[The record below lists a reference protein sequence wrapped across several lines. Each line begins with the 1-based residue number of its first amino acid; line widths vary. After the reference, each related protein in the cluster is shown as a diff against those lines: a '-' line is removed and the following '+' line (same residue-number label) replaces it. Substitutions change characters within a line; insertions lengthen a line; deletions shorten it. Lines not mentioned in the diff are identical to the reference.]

1 MNGPAAP
8 AAVRSGD
15 RLRRAN
21 AFAAAARRD
30 FPALQQEV
38 GGKPLVYLD
47 NAASTQKPDAVID
60 AIARYYRRDHANVH
74 RGIHELAR
82 RATDAYEG
90 ARRKVARF
98 LGARDPAEVV
108 WTRGTTEAINL
119 VASAWGRTF
128 LGEGD
133 EIVLSTQEHH
143 SNLVPWQLAAARAG
157 ARLRYLE
164 LDAEGRLRLDRL
176 PELLSPRTR
185 MVALAHVSN
194 ALGTVN
200 PVAEIAER
208 VHAAGALLLVDG
220 AQGAPHLPVDVEAL
234 GCDFYAA
241 SGHKMCGPTGIGAL
255 WARRE
260 LLDQM
265 EPYQGGGEMISVVE
279 RDYSTWAEVP
289 HKFEAGTPNVAGA
302 VGMGAAADYLTGIG
316 HEALAEHERTVLAYA
331 LERLSAVDGI
341 RLFGPP
347 PGERCG
353 VVSFL
358 LDYAH
363 AHDVATILDAN
374 GVAIRAGHHCA
385 QLVMKHFGVPATS
398 RASFYFYND
407 TEDVDRLVEGLGTV
421 KAIFG

>member
-1 MNGPAAP
+1 MNAP
-8 AAVRSGD
+8 AASATACAGD
-15 RLRRAN
+15 RRARAN
-21 AFAAAARRD
+21 AFAAAARSD

-38 GGKPLVYLD
+38 NGRPLVYLD

-60 AIARYYRRDHANVH
+60 AIANYYRRDHANVH

-82 RATDAYEG
+82 RATEAYEG
-90 ARRKVARF
+90 ARAKVARF
-98 LGARDPAEVV
+98 LGTRDAAEVV

-119 VASAWGRTF
+119 VASAWSQTF

-157 ARLRYLE
+157 ARLRFLE
-164 LDAEGRLRLDRL
+164 LDGEGRLRLDRL
-176 PELLSPRTR
+176 PALLSPRTR
-185 MVALAHVSN
+185 MVALSHVSN
-194 ALGTVN
+194 ALGTIN
-200 PVAEIAER
+200 PVAEIAEQ
-208 VHAAGALLLVDG
+208 VHAAGALFLVDG
-220 AQGAPHLPVDVEAL
+220 AQGAPHLPVDVAAL

-260 LLDQM
+260 LLEEM

-279 RDYSTWAEVP
+279 RDHSTWADVP

-302 VGMGAAADYLTGIG
+302 VGMGAAVDYLTRIG
-316 HEALAEHERTVLAYA
+316 HDALAEHEHTVLEYA
-331 LERLSAVDGI
+331 LERLSSVDGI
-341 RLFGPP
+341 QLFGPP
-347 PGERCG
+347 SGERCG

-358 LDYAH
+358 LDFAH
-363 AHDVATILDAN
+363 AHDVATILDAD
-374 GVAIRAGHHCA
+374 GVAVRAGHHCA
-385 QLVMKHFGVPATS
+385 QLVMKHFGVPATT

-407 TEDVDRLVEGLGTV
+407 TDDVDRLVDGLGRV

>member
-8 AAVRSGD
+8 AGARASDRRS
-15 RLRRAN
+15 RAN

-38 GGKPLVYLD
+38 HGKPLVYLD

-60 AIARYYRRDHANVH
+60 AIARYYRHDHANVH
-74 RGIHELAR
+74 RGIHELGR
-82 RATDAYEG
+82 RATEAYEG

-98 LGARDPAEVV
+98 LGAADPAEVV

-119 VASAWGRTF
+119 VASAWSNTF

-164 LDAEGRLRLDRL
+164 LDDEGRLLLDRL
-176 PELLSPRTR
+176 PALLSPRTR
-185 MVALAHVSN
+185 MVALSHVSN

-200 PVAEIAER
+200 PVAEIAEQA
-208 VHAAGALLLVDG
+208 HAAGALLLVDG
-220 AQGAPHLPVDVEAL
+220 AQGAPHFPIDVAAL
-234 GCDFYAA
+234 GCDFYAI

-255 WARRE
+255 WGRRE
-260 LLDQM
+260 LLDRM

-279 RDYSTWAEVP
+279 RDYSTWAAVP

-302 VGMGAAADYLTGIG
+302 VGMGAAADYLSGIG
-316 HEALAEHERTVLAYA
+316 HAALAEHERTVLEYA
-331 LERLSAVDGI
+331 LERLATVKGI

-347 PGERCG
+347 ADERCG

-358 LDYAH
+358 LDHAH
-363 AHDVATILDAN
+363 AHDVATILDTE
-374 GVAIRAGHHCA
+374 GVAVRAGHHCA
-385 QLVMKHFGVPATS
+385 QLVMKHFGVHATS

-407 TEDVDRLVEGLGTV
+407 TEDVDRLVEGLDRV
-421 KAIFG
+421 NAIFG

>member
-1 MNGPAAP
+1 MNGPAAGGGD
-8 AAVRSGD
+8 GD
-15 RLRRAN
+15 RRARAN
-21 AFAAAARRD
+21 AFAAEARRD
-30 FPALQQEV
+30 FPALRQEIN
-38 GGKPLVYLD
+38 GKPLVYLD

-60 AIARYYRRDHANVH
+60 AISRYYRRDHANVH

-82 RATDAYEG
+82 RATEAYEG
-90 ARRKVARF
+90 ARERVARF
-98 LGARDPAEVV
+98 LGAGDPAEVI

-119 VASAWGRTF
+119 VANAWGGTF
-128 LGEGD
+128 LREGD

-143 SNLVPWQLAAARAG
+143 SNLVPWQLVAARAG
-157 ARLRYLE
+157 ARLRFLE
-164 LDAEGRLRLDRL
+164 IDGEGRLRLEQL

-185 MVALAHVSN
+185 MVALSHVSN

-220 AQGAPHLPVDVEAL
+220 AQGAPHLPIDVAAL
-234 GCDFYAA
+234 GCDFYAV
-241 SGHKMCGPTGIGAL
+241 SGHKMCGPTGIGVLWGRRAL
-255 WARRE
+255 LER
-260 LLDQM
+260 M

-279 RDYSTWAEVP
+279 RERSTWAAVP

-302 VGMGAAADYLTGIG
+302 VGMGAAADYLAGVG
-316 HEALAEHERTVLAYA
+316 HDALAEHERTVLDYA
-331 LERLSAVDGI
+331 LDRLAPVDGI

-347 PGERCG
+347 ADERCG

-358 LDYAH
+358 LDHAH
-363 AHDVATILDAN
+363 AHDISTILEAE
-374 GVAIRAGHHCA
+374 GVAVRAGHHCA
-385 QLVMKHFGVPATS
+385 QLVMKHFGVPATT

-407 TEDVDRLVEGLGTV
+407 TEDVDRLVEGLDRV

>member
-1 MNGPAAP
+1 MNGPAAGG
-8 AAVRSGD
+8 GD
-15 RLRRAN
+15 RDRRARAN
-21 AFAAAARRD
+21 AFAAEARRD
-30 FPALQQEV
+30 FPALRQEV
-38 GGKPLVYLD
+38 NGKPLVYLD

-60 AIARYYRRDHANVH
+60 AISRYYRRDHANVH

-82 RATDAYEG
+82 RATEAYEG
-90 ARRKVARF
+90 ARERVARF
-98 LGARDPAEVV
+98 LGAGDPAEVI

-119 VASAWGRTF
+119 VANAWGGTF
-128 LGEGD
+128 LREGD

-143 SNLVPWQLAAARAG
+143 SNLVPWQLVAARAG
-157 ARLRYLE
+157 ARLRFLE
-164 LDAEGRLRLDRL
+164 IDGEGRLRLEQL

-185 MVALAHVSN
+185 MVALSHVSN

-220 AQGAPHLPVDVEAL
+220 AQGAPHLPIDVAAL
-234 GCDFYAA
+234 GCDFYAV

-255 WARRE
+255 WGRRA
-260 LLDQM
+260 LLERM

-279 RDYSTWAEVP
+279 RERSTWAAVP

-302 VGMGAAADYLTGIG
+302 VGMGAAADYLAGVG
-316 HEALAEHERTVLAYA
+316 HDALAEHERTVLDYA
-331 LERLSAVDGI
+331 LDRLAPVDGI

-347 PGERCG
+347 ADERCG

-358 LDYAH
+358 LDHAH
-363 AHDVATILDAN
+363 AHDISTILDAE
-374 GVAIRAGHHCA
+374 GVAVRAGHHCA
-385 QLVMKHFGVPATS
+385 QLVMKHFGVPATT

-407 TEDVDRLVEGLGTV
+407 TEDVDRLVEGLDRV

>member
-1 MNGPAAP
+1 MNGPAVP
-8 AAVRSGD
+8 AAVRTSD
-15 RLRRAN
+15 RRSRAN

-194 ALGTVN
+194 ALGTIN

-255 WARRE
+255 WGRRE

-316 HEALAEHERTVLAYA
+316 HAALAEHERTVLAYA
-331 LERLSAVDGI
+331 LERLSAADGI

-363 AHDVATILDAN
+363 AHDVATILDAD

>member
-1 MNGPAAP
+1 MNGPAAGGGD
-8 AAVRSGD
+8 GD
-15 RLRRAN
+15 RRARAN
-21 AFAAAARRD
+21 AFAAEARRD
-30 FPALQQEV
+30 FPALRQEIN
-38 GGKPLVYLD
+38 GKPLVYLD

-60 AIARYYRRDHANVH
+60 AISRYYRRDHANVH

-82 RATDAYEG
+82 RATEAYEG
-90 ARRKVARF
+90 ARERVARF
-98 LGARDPAEVV
+98 LGAGDPAEVI

-119 VASAWGRTF
+119 VANAWGGTF
-128 LGEGD
+128 LREGD

-143 SNLVPWQLAAARAG
+143 SNLVPWQLVAARAG
-157 ARLRYLE
+157 ARLRFVE
-164 LDAEGRLRLDRL
+164 IDGEGRLRLEQL

-185 MVALAHVSN
+185 MVALSHVSN

-220 AQGAPHLPVDVEAL
+220 AQGAPHLPIDVAAL
-234 GCDFYAA
+234 GCDFYAV

-255 WARRE
+255 WGRRA
-260 LLDQM
+260 LLERM

-279 RDYSTWAEVP
+279 RERSTWAAVP

-302 VGMGAAADYLTGIG
+302 VGMGAAADYLAGVG
-316 HEALAEHERTVLAYA
+316 HDALAEHERTVLDYA
-331 LERLSAVDGI
+331 LDRLAPVDGI

-347 PGERCG
+347 ADERCG

-358 LDYAH
+358 LDHAH
-363 AHDVATILDAN
+363 AHDISTILDAE
-374 GVAIRAGHHCA
+374 GVAVRAGHHCA
-385 QLVMKHFGVPATS
+385 QLVMKHFGVPATT

-407 TEDVDRLVEGLGTV
+407 TEDVDRLVEGLDRV

>member
-1 MNGPAAP
+1 MNGPAAGGGD
-8 AAVRSGD
+8 GD
-15 RLRRAN
+15 RRARAN
-21 AFAAAARRD
+21 AFAAEARRD
-30 FPALQQEV
+30 FPALRQEIN
-38 GGKPLVYLD
+38 GKPLVYLD

-60 AIARYYRRDHANVH
+60 AISRYYRRDHANVH

-82 RATDAYEG
+82 RATEAYEG
-90 ARRKVARF
+90 ARERVARF
-98 LGARDPAEVV
+98 LGAGDPAEVI

-119 VASAWGRTF
+119 VANAWGGTF
-128 LGEGD
+128 LREGD

-143 SNLVPWQLAAARAG
+143 SNLVPWQLVAARAG
-157 ARLRYLE
+157 ARLRFLE
-164 LDAEGRLRLDRL
+164 IDGEGRLRLEQL

-185 MVALAHVSN
+185 MVALSHVSN

-220 AQGAPHLPVDVEAL
+220 AQGAPHLPIDVAAL
-234 GCDFYAA
+234 GCDFYAV

-255 WARRE
+255 WGRRA
-260 LLDQM
+260 LLERM

-279 RDYSTWAEVP
+279 RERSTWAAVP

-302 VGMGAAADYLTGIG
+302 VGMGAAADYLAGVG
-316 HEALAEHERTVLAYA
+316 HDALAEHERTVLDYA
-331 LERLSAVDGI
+331 LDRLAPVDGI

-347 PGERCG
+347 ADERCG

-358 LDYAH
+358 LDHAH
-363 AHDVATILDAN
+363 AHDISTILDAE
-374 GVAIRAGHHCA
+374 GVAVRAGHHCA
-385 QLVMKHFGVPATS
+385 QLVMKHFGVPATT

-407 TEDVDRLVEGLGTV
+407 TEDVDRLVEGLDRV